1 MRMYIK
7 IKYFQDQIKPEP
19 PPHQKKKKKPKKPK
33 KKKKKKQKN
42 PKKTAF
48 FFIGLIRVSRR
59 YPMNLIFRL
68 YGHIISTH
76 ALLMYETA
84 VLLKHRVESSPN
96 KYASFN

>member
-19 PPHQKKKKKPKKPK
+19 PPHQKKKKKKK
-33 KKKKKKQKN
+33 N
-42 PKKTAF
+42 TKKTAF

>member
-7 IKYFQDQIKPEP
+7 IKYFQDQIKPKP
-19 PPHQKKKKKPKKPK
+19 PPHK

>member
-19 PPHQKKKKKPKKPK
+19 PPHQKKKKKRKKN
-33 KKKKKKQKN
+33 Q
-42 PKKTAF
+42 KKTF
-48 FFIGLIRVSRR
+48 FFISLIRVSRR

-68 YGHIISTH
+68 FGDIISTH
-76 ALLMYETA
+76 TLLMYETA